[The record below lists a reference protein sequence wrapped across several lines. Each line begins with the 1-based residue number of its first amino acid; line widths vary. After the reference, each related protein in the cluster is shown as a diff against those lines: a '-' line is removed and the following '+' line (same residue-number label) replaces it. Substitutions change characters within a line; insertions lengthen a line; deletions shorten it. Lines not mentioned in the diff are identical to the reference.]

1 MARVYTSRLLTEPTA
16 LLVVAQGLD
25 HLVEEGVDLALVI
38 PVSELRWCE
47 ALVRDV
53 SRGQHATI
61 LRLAVHHCAG
71 LNYSFLRPLLQFFP
85 SG

>member
-16 LLVVAQGLD
+16 LLVAAQGLD
-25 HLVEEGVDLALVI
+25 HLVEEVVDLALVI
-38 PVSELRWCE
+38 PVSDMRWCE
-47 ALVRDV
+47 ALVREV

-71 LNYSFLRPLLQFFP
+71 LN
-85 SG
+85 